1 MPGIHHTAIVTADVE
16 RSMRF
21 WCDGLGFT
29 ELFDHTFT
37 GDWPTLFNARTDRL
51 RSIFLG
57 DPNAPDTGIVELV
70 QFDRGREERDVISV
84 AAAPP
89 PPDEPAFGFFLLSL
103 QRDVD
108 ATLAGLAGLGFDE
121 GVRRIEMPAPGGK
134 TVAMAVITA
143 PDGVRV
149 ELIGPPDMTAVVTG
163 GGSGIGSAVVD
174 RLRTVGADVV
184 VWDIKG
190 GDIHC
195 DISDPESVSAAI
207 EQTVAG
213 HGTPDRLVACA
224 GVGASGL
231 LLDQTPA
238 DWQRVIDTNLTGTW
252 LTMRA
257 VARAMIDAGSGG
269 SIVAVSSISGTL
281 ADRDMGAYCVS
292 KAGIDMLV
300 RVAATEW
307 GAHGIRVN
315 AVGPG
320 VTRTPMLAKPE
331 QLPGWVEGLT
341 ERTALGRLGEADD
354 VAEAIVAVLEMS
366 WVTGQTVFADGGLA
380 LHSPIDAYGQVQR
393 LSARRQAGSAE
404 R

>member
-1 MPGIHHTAIVTADVE
+1 MIAI
-16 RSMRF
+16 
-21 WCDGLGFT
+21 
-29 ELFDHTFT
+29 
-37 GDWPTLFNARTDRL
+37 
-51 RSIFLG
+51 
-57 DPNAPDTGIVELV
+57 
-70 QFDRGREERDVISV
+70 
-84 AAAPP
+84 
-89 PPDEPAFGFFLLSL
+89 
-103 QRDVD
+103 
-108 ATLAGLAGLGFDE
+108 
-121 GVRRIEMPAPGGK
+121 
-134 TVAMAVITA
+134 
-143 PDGVRV
+143 
-149 ELIGPPDMTAVVTG
+149 VTG
-163 GGSGIGSAVVD
+163 GGSGIGGAVTD
-174 RLRTVGADVV
+174 RLRTAGADVV
-184 VWDIKG
+184 VWDLAG
-190 GDIHC
+190 GDIDC
-195 DISDPESVSAAI
+195 DISDSESVSAAVDK
-207 EQTVAG
+207 TVAD

-224 GVGASGL
+224 GIGASGQL
-231 LLDQTPA
+231 LEQAPA

-257 VARAMIDAGSGG
+257 AARAMVDAGCGG

-300 RVAATEW
+300 RVAAAEW

-354 VAEAIVAVLEMS
+354 VAEAIIAVLEMS

-393 LSARRQAGSAE
+393 LMARRQTGSAE
-404 R
+404 

>member
-1 MPGIHHTAIVTADVE
+1 MIAI
-16 RSMRF
+16 
-21 WCDGLGFT
+21 
-29 ELFDHTFT
+29 
-37 GDWPTLFNARTDRL
+37 
-51 RSIFLG
+51 
-57 DPNAPDTGIVELV
+57 
-70 QFDRGREERDVISV
+70 
-84 AAAPP
+84 
-89 PPDEPAFGFFLLSL
+89 
-103 QRDVD
+103 
-108 ATLAGLAGLGFDE
+108 
-121 GVRRIEMPAPGGK
+121 
-134 TVAMAVITA
+134 
-143 PDGVRV
+143 
-149 ELIGPPDMTAVVTG
+149 VTG
-163 GGSGIGSAVVD
+163 GGSGIGSAVTD
-174 RLRTVGADVV
+174 RLRKAGAEVV
-184 VWDIKG
+184 VWDLEG
-190 GDIHC
+190 GDIDC
-195 DISDPESVSAAI
+195 DISDPAAVSAAI
-207 EQTVAG
+207 DRTVAD
-213 HGTPDRLVACA
+213 HGPPDRLVACA
-224 GVGASGL
+224 GIGASGL
-231 LLDQTPA
+231 LLEQAPA

-257 VARAMIDAGSGG
+257 AARAMVDAGCGG
-269 SIVAVSSISGTL
+269 SIVAVSSISGTV

-366 WVTGQTVFADGGLA
+366 WVTGQAVFADGGLA

-393 LSARRQAGSAE
+393 VMARRQAGSAE